1 MEADVV
7 WIYWEVKRFKGSS
20 VSRKASKKCRE
31 IGNCLIAGHIIG
43 CCQDPI
49 TILPQYTG
57 ENISK
62 RFCKKSAISA
72 KGCHESVQNGWSHC
86 PLTKLTKLKLGALP
100 LLLDIVFPF
109 CKYARDSRSWHDG
122 RASSGI
128 LPSVF
133 QRLSARS
140 QLPHDLILILFQFK
154 LDGLSQGGRRWLS
167 ANVKNAFNSFVRH
180 AYLLIYDK
188 ERNFCAHYQN
198 LWTLLSE
205 AVLHWKLSLGQS

>member
-1 MEADVV
+1 M
-7 WIYWEVKRFKGSS
+7 
-20 VSRKASKKCRE
+20 
-31 IGNCLIAGHIIG
+31 
-43 CCQDPI
+43 P
-49 TILPQYTG
+49 
-57 ENISK
+57 
-62 RFCKKSAISA
+62 ISA

-100 LLLDIVFPF
+100 LLPDIVFPF
-109 CKYARDSRSWHDG
+109 CKYAVTPGHDG

-140 QLPHDLILILFQFK
+140 QLPHDLILILVQFK

-167 ANVKNAFNSFVRH
+167 ANVKNAFNSFVRR

-188 ERNFCAHYQN
+188 KRNFCAHYQN

-205 AVLHWKLSLGQS
+205 AVLHWKLRAIVRTPKKRVQLKLPWKLSKNQTRNNRASFLFPPFGLWKPFLTWFLLGLFMNTSFVHQ